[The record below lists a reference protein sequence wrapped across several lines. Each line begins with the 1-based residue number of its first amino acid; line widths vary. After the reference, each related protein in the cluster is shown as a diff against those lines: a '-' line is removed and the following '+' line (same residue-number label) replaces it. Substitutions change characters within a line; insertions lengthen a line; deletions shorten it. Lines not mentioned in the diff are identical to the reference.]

1 MRNFEREAI
10 IQSFIPDCL
19 AAVLIFI
26 YLFISARVDFNYIRS
41 IAKVFFPILFVLQFV
56 FAIFTDHLCYRRIS
70 SQLKTFYSSKTTSYE
85 RTRLFEDLMQYPMYT
100 ALMTFVYFF
109 LGIILLSAY
118 IKVTGQPYPN
128 FVVLFFAEGCF
139 GVYVASII
147 GYNVC
152 KKIVSSISFDIIRE
166 GIDKDYVMEKK
177 FFGMKIRS
185 KLFFYVVL
193 PVLFIC
199 VINSVVVLA
208 GIFLDKETAA
218 DEITRQLQI
227 ERMAFTCT
235 LNTVVLLFT
244 IVVFLSDLNSKS
256 KKMYTALMEMTETDF
271 TKIHPIDTD
280 ISDEFSYSHYLVNQL
295 VSMFRGILFQT
306 AEYGK
311 IISHSAADLMRIF
324 NETESTSSEQSNGI
338 KEIVSMMGKIT
349 NLSHNIENRIAEVT
363 EIARK
368 TSEKVNSGYELL
380 DRSLASITTISGAN
394 DVTLGGIRNLNEKVT
409 SIWKIANIID
419 GISDQTKM
427 IAFNAELEAV
437 SNGNENKGFAN
448 VSTEIRRLANSTM
461 DSTKEIKE
469 RINSIQES
477 SLALIK
483 TSEESADLV
492 KHETELAVALEDKF
506 VNIAN
511 SAKSNSVSANEIKYL
526 IEQQTKSFDQIANT
540 LQQISESTQNISLS
554 TRTLIETSRN
564 LQENVGLIEAANIS
578 SVQEDEDDE

>member
-19 AAVLIFI
+19 AAVLLFI
-26 YLFISARVDFNYIRS
+26 YLFISARVDFDYVRS
-41 IAKVFFPILFVLQFV
+41 IAKVFFPILFVLQFI
-56 FAIFTDHLCYRRIS
+56 FAIFTDHLCYKRIS
-70 SQLKTFYSSKTTSYE
+70 AQLKTFYSSKTSSYE

-100 ALMTFVYFF
+100 ALMTFVYF
-109 LGIILLSAY
+109 LIGIVLLSVY
-118 IKVTGQPYPN
+118 IKLTGQPYPS

-166 GIDKDYVMEKK
+166 GIDRNYVMGKK

-193 PVLFIC
+193 PVLFMC
-199 VINSVVVLA
+199 VINSVIVVA
-208 GIFLDKETAA
+208 GIFLDGGAV
-218 DEITRQLQI
+218 DEVAKQLQL

-244 IVVFLSDLNSKS
+244 ILIFLSDLNFKS

-311 IISHSAADLMRIF
+311 TISRSASNLMRIF

-394 DVTLGGIRNLNEKVT
+394 EVTLGGIKNLNEKVT

-492 KHETELAVALEDKF
+492 KQETELAVALEDKF

-526 IEQQTKSFDQIANT
+526 IEQQSKSFDQIANT
-540 LQQISESTQNISLS
+540 LQQISGSTQNISLS
-554 TRTLIETSRN
+554 TRTLIETSQN

-578 SVQEDEDDE
+578 SVQEDEDDD

>member
-26 YLFISARVDFNYIRS
+26 YLFISARVDFGYVRS
-41 IAKVFFPILFVLQFV
+41 IAKVFFPILFVLQFI
-56 FAIFTDHLCYRRIS
+56 FAVFTDHLCYKRIS
-70 SQLKTFYSSKTTSYE
+70 AQLKTFYSSKTSSYE

-100 ALMTFVYFF
+100 ALMTFVYF
-109 LGIILLSAY
+109 LIGIVLLSVY

-139 GVYVASII
+139 GVYVASLI

-166 GIDKDYVMEKK
+166 GIDRDYVMGKK

-185 KLFFYVVL
+185 KLLFYVVL
-193 PVLFIC
+193 PVLFMC
-199 VINSVVVLA
+199 VINSVIVFA
-208 GIFLDKETAA
+208 GCFLDGGTAS
-218 DEITRQLQI
+218 EIEKQLQL

-244 IVVFLSDLNSKS
+244 ILIFLSDLNSKS

-306 AEYGK
+306 AEYSK
-311 IISHSAADLMRIF
+311 TISRSASNLMRIF

-338 KEIVSMMGKIT
+338 KEIVSMMGNIT

-394 DVTLGGIRNLNEKVT
+394 EITLGGIKNLNEKVT

-448 VSTEIRRLANSTM
+448 VSTEIRRLANNTM

-469 RINSIQES
+469 RINSIQEA

-483 TSEESADLV
+483 TSEESAELV
-492 KHETELAVALEDKF
+492 KRETELAVALEDKF

-540 LQQISESTQNISLS
+540 LQQISGSTQNISLS
-554 TRTLIETSRN
+554 TRTLIETSQN

>member
-1 MRNFEREAI
+1 
-10 IQSFIPDCL
+10 
-19 AAVLIFI
+19 
-26 YLFISARVDFNYIRS
+26 
-41 IAKVFFPILFVLQFV
+41 
-56 FAIFTDHLCYRRIS
+56 
-70 SQLKTFYSSKTTSYE
+70 
-85 RTRLFEDLMQYPMYT
+85 
-100 ALMTFVYFF
+100 
-109 LGIILLSAY
+109 
-118 IKVTGQPYPN
+118 
-128 FVVLFFAEGCF
+128 
-139 GVYVASII
+139 
-147 GYNVC
+147 
-152 KKIVSSISFDIIRE
+152 
-166 GIDKDYVMEKK
+166 
-177 FFGMKIRS
+177 
-185 KLFFYVVL
+185 
-193 PVLFIC
+193 
-199 VINSVVVLA
+199 
-208 GIFLDKETAA
+208 
-218 DEITRQLQI
+218 
-227 ERMAFTCT
+227 
-235 LNTVVLLFT
+235 
-244 IVVFLSDLNSKS
+244 
-256 KKMYTALMEMTETDF
+256 
-271 TKIHPIDTD
+271 
-280 ISDEFSYSHYLVNQL
+280 
-295 VSMFRGILFQT
+295 
-306 AEYGK
+306 
-311 IISHSAADLMRIF
+311 
-324 NETESTSSEQSNGI
+324 
-338 KEIVSMMGKIT
+338 MMGKIT

-394 DVTLGGIRNLNEKVT
+394 EATLGGIKNLNEKVT

-483 TSEESADLV
+483 TSEESTDLV

-578 SVQEDEDDE
+578 SVQEDEDDD